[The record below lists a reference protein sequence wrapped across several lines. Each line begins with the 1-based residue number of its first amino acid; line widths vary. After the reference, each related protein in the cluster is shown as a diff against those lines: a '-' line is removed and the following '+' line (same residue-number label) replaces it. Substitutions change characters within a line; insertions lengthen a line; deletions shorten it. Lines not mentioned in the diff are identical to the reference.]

1 MMKFPL
7 ILSCGHSAASFC
19 DCELTPV
26 YASTESPID
35 RALVDCQG
43 RWREIL
49 HGYGC
54 QLPSGRNHGP
64 CPLCGGK
71 DRFRFDDKDGR
82 GTWFCN
88 HCGSAGG
95 LKLLSL
101 YIGKSTLDTA
111 KELVNDAP
119 TTPVRRTFTPD
130 VRQKNT
136 EQAKKGAAA
145 MLAAAIRQAHPYMDK
160 KGLLGDWLVNGVRMA
175 ARDGFIEIG
184 ELLLVPAYKNGEL
197 INMQKIKVD
206 GEKRP
211 ITGGDMQGVYHP
223 IDGKTNMIAIVE
235 GYATGVT
242 VNKLTGAMTYCAFQT
257 GNLAAVAKYVREQH
271 PDSKIVFF
279 ADHDEHGAGQKYAE
293 EASVPVSGIVALPPE
308 LGDWDDYRQKH
319 GEEPCKQAMRDA
331 IRKDAKPLEPPKP
344 EPSKPEPP
352 KPPKKGLPLNLDDY
366 DIDSPPGL
374 AGEIVDYI
382 KAGATRMLTGGA
394 YASMAL
400 QCMAMAG
407 AGLSGFKNVKLSLIT
422 LTLGVSAGGKEWPQR
437 VVKEL
442 LDANNKTV
450 YGDIRSDKDVIRSA
464 IYDNGHCFYVV
475 DEAQKIL
482 AAGGGQNKHMTN
494 VVATLM
500 ELATT
505 SCYKLSQL
513 HRDEFLEQL
522 ENSKARIEK
531 KLQAKEDSLKET
543 NPDLDGGKIKAIE
556 MDIEHLKRKL
566 VEMDKRIHTAQ
577 TGVRNPA
584 LHLLAYSTPQKLAAI
599 VDEDSIESGFLG
611 RALICDCGVERSE
624 SLIDL
629 DTPTRTNGKDPQLEY
644 LKAQVGLI
652 CQLAEDVTHLEFNGA
667 SYGCQ
672 PTPEALDDLRAIARH
687 YDQYEYR
694 NHARVGAI
702 YARLLERVLSLS
714 SIMALGNIVNGKAVI
729 ERDYVRYALLLT
741 LQSIGH
747 LVSNLKVN
755 EGSTGN
761 TMEEKLEAV
770 KEWVLKRL
778 KVDRKDSMAGW
789 RYKATIKGQIK
800 RTKFY
805 QEIQKECAK
814 HEQDAFENALAMIG
828 NVVETSGDGKQL
840 RLR

>member
-1 MMKFPL
+1 MKFPL
-7 ILSCGHSAASFC
+7 TLSCGHSAASFC
-19 DCELTPV
+19 DCERTPV

-35 RALVDCQG
+35 RALTDCQG
-43 RWREIL
+43 RWRDIL

-119 TTPVRRTFTPD
+119 VMPVRRTFTPD

-136 EQAKKGAAA
+136 EQAKKGAAT
-145 MLAAAIRQAHPYMDK
+145 MLAAAIKRPHPYMDK
-160 KGLLGDWLVNGVRMA
+160 KGLGGDWLVNGERMA

-223 IDGKTNMIAIVE
+223 IEGKTNMIAIVE

-257 GNLAAVAKYVREQH
+257 GNLAAVAKYVRERHQN
-271 PDSKIVFF
+271 SKIVFF

-293 EASVPVSGIVALPPE
+293 EASVPVNGIVALPPE
-308 LGDWDDYRQKH
+308 MGDWDDYRQKH

-331 IRKDAKPLEPPKP
+331 IRKDAKQPEPP
-344 EPSKPEPP
+344 KPEPP

-382 KAGATRMLTGGA
+382 RDGAVRVIGGGA
-394 YASMAL
+394 YALSAL

-407 AGLSGFKNVKLSLIT
+407 AGIRGFKGAKLNLIT
-422 LTLGVSAGGKEWPQR
+422 LTLGVSAGGKEWPQA
-437 VVKEL
+437 VIKDL
-442 LDANNKTV
+442 LSANGKTF
-450 YGDIRSDKDVIRSA
+450 YGDIRSDKDVIRTA
-464 IYDNGHCFYVV
+464 FYEGGRCFYVI

-482 AAGGGQNKHMTN
+482 GSQTGGNKHMAN
-494 VVATLM
+494 VMTTMM

-505 SCYKLSQL
+505 NLFKLSQL
-513 HRDEFLEQL
+513 HRDEFIDKL
-522 ENSKARIEK
+522 ENDKARTEK
-531 KLQAKEDSLKET
+531 KLQAKEDALKET
-543 NPDLDGGKIKAIE
+543 NPDLDEGKIKAIE
-556 MDIEHLKRKL
+556 MDINHLKGRVKAS
-566 VEMDKRIHTAQ
+566 DDRIYMAHNGIT
-577 TGVRNPA
+577 RPA
-584 LHLLAYSTPQKLAAI
+584 FNLMAFSTPKKLADI

-611 RALICDCGVERSE
+611 RALIADSGFERDENTINFDSP
-624 SLIDL
+624 DVV
-629 DTPTRTNGKDPQLEY
+629 DKKDPRFEY

-652 CQLAEDVTHLEFNGA
+652 CQLAEDVTHLEFGGV
-667 SYGCQ
+667 SFGFE

-778 KVDRKDSMAGW
+778 KVDSKDSMAGW
-789 RYKATIKGQIK
+789 RYKAAIKGQIK

-828 NVVETSGDGKQL
+828 SVIETSGDGKHL